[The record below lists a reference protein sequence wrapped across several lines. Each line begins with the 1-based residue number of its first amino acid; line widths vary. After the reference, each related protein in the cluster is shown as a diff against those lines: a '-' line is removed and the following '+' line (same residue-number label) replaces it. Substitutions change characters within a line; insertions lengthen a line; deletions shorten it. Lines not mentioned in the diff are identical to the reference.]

1 VRAIIAALG
10 FRTVFWTEDSYDT
23 TSTPADISAW
33 FPAQPGFITLQHDIS
48 PGTTKYAIDGLAK
61 ARAAGIAT
69 KPQPVALCQGAE
81 WYKNDDIT
89 PPRDFGGDAGE
100 NTTETRSSGKEP
112 TGNSKNPGKTG
123 AARKIAIA
131 FSFAVNL
138 LLLL

>member
-10 FRTVFWTEDSYDT
+10 FRTVFWSVDSYDT

-61 ARAAGIAT
+61 ARAATLAT
-69 KPQPVALCQGAE
+69 KPQPVALCQGAQ

-89 PPRDFGGDAGE
+89 PPRDFGGDVGE
-100 NTTETRSSGKEP
+100 NTTETPRSSGKERNG
-112 TGNSKNPGKTG
+112 TNSKNPGKTG

-131 FSFAVNL
+131 FSFTIFL
-138 LLLL
+138 L